1 VNNPNPEEIY
11 KKLFKRNHQAAESY
25 LLVFK
30 KLSGQLSKIELG
42 LWSSI
47 TQDFVEKGWHSWRC
61 ALDYLDLSSFCQN
74 KLGNEALIHTGEFAL
89 NLLEL
94 SQQSAQSYL
103 KGVHIALEKDRL
115 DTILI
120 IESCGQS
127 LKQSYPQASNLLT
140 DFYEIA
146 FQFEMDALNCW
157 CETIGSLAASGRQ
170 AVYDYVQLSQKYPE
184 VNWEYASKLYLLSK
198 LLGRSYIEMPELFT
212 GKLHLEPG
220 SEHRGKQFRK
230 LLLQTA
236 RTHPDIDWLQVLI
249 LKSLKSEKIH
259 QIVLLSEDDP
269 HLLLALIEVV
279 DCLPQ
284 DRTDALRTWVE
295 EGRKLS
301 LQNHAAGIAFLKLES
316 NQGQR
321 RLDRIL
327 GRVRLSDHQRSLK
340 IYLEGMSDA
349 PLRLSESQ
357 SGLVYNEENTIYLPT
372 LIGLYNTIEENF
384 KYLKLAI
391 THQLASYEFGTFRF
405 RYLDSPF
412 PFTHFFHSFNNPDL
426 ASTLFRLLESARLDW
441 RLEHEY
447 KGLKQLLRKVKPE
460 AFQSLEFDQDV
471 HELLRFVLW
480 LTLDGSHKGD
490 ELSEIQKEI
499 LESISILRIEGASVA
514 DTAIVLTKCYTLLTD
529 DLGDQSICT
538 KIPSVHYRGRL
549 DLSSSF
555 SVLQFGLSSEEA
567 AKDQQDAEQLG
578 PPAEGDISELVQ
590 GDAPDAEGIELL
602 ESMTEANET
611 SKKELGP
618 ETVEMEG
625 RASSEQQE
633 HSYLYDEWDYQ
644 INDYRT
650 AWCTLYEMR
659 AKDENREYVSK
670 TLLELDHVSRQVKK
684 QLNKIRPELHQ
695 KIKGLVDGEEL
706 DLDRA
711 ISAVIDRKSGFC
723 PSEAIYVQKQKQ
735 LRDVA
740 ALFLLDMSAST
751 DDVIDDQDSGG
762 NKIIDLEKKAVI
774 LMAEGLEKLGDR
786 YAICGFS
793 GYGRDRI
800 EYTVCKSFDDSYD
813 NTAKA
818 RIGGIKPCRST
829 RMGPAIRHA
838 SRMLQET
845 DAKVKALIILSDGY
859 PQDFD
864 YGSDRSSKI
873 YGIRDTAKALVEASG
888 FGVISFC
895 LTVDPSGHDYLK
907 EMCPA
912 KKYMV
917 MQDISQLPTELS
929 KIYQSLTTS

>member
-1 VNNPNPEEIY
+1 VNNPIPEKVY
-11 KKLFKRNHQAAESY
+11 KTLLKRNNQTAESY
-25 LLVFK
+25 LIVFE
-30 KLSGQLSKIELG
+30 KLSGQLSKVELG

-47 TQDFVEKGWHSWRC
+47 SQDFVEKGWHSWRC
-61 ALDYLDLSSFCQN
+61 ALDYLDLSSFCQ
-74 KLGNEALIHTGEFAL
+74 KQLGNEALIHTGEFAL
-89 NLLEL
+89 DLLEL

-103 KGVHIALEKDRL
+103 KGVHIALEKERL

-146 FQFEMDALNCW
+146 FQFEIDALNCW
-157 CETIGSLAASGRQ
+157 CEAISSLAASGRQ
-170 AVYDYVQLSQKYPE
+170 AVYDFVQLSHKYPN
-184 VNWEYASKLYLLSK
+184 VDWGYASELYLLSK
-198 LLGRSYIEMPELFT
+198 LLGRSYIEKPELFV
-212 GKLHLEPG
+212 GKLLLDPG
-220 SEHRGKQFRK
+220 SEHRDKQFRK

-236 RTHPDIDWLQVLI
+236 RTHPDIDWLQALI
-249 LKSLKSEKIH
+249 LKNPEPEKIH
-259 QIVLLSEDDP
+259 QIIFLFEDNP

-284 DRTDALRTWVE
+284 DQTDALRVWVG

-327 GRVRLSDHQRSLK
+327 GRIRLSDHQRSLK
-340 IYLEGMSDA
+340 IYVEGMSDA
-349 PLRLSESQ
+349 PLGLSESQ
-357 SGLVYNEENTIYLPT
+357 SGLVYSEENTIYLPT
-372 LIGLYNTIEENF
+372 LIGLYDTIVENF

-391 THQLASYEFGTFRF
+391 THQLASYEFGTFEF
-405 RYLDSPF
+405 RYLESSF
-412 PFTHFFHSFNNPDL
+412 PFTHFFSSFNNPGL
-426 ASTLFRLLESARLDW
+426 ASTLFRLLESGRLDW

-447 KGLKQLLRKVKPE
+447 KGLKQLLRKVKPVV
-460 AFQSLEFDQDV
+460 FDSLKFDQDV
-471 HELLRFVLW
+471 HELLRFVLRV
-480 LTLDGSHKGD
+480 TLDGSHKKD
-490 ELSEIQKEI
+490 ELNGIQKEI

-514 DTAIVLTKCYTLLTD
+514 DTAIVLTKCYTLLTND
-529 DLGDQSICT
+529 SGGQSIGT

-555 SVLQFGLSSEEA
+555 SVLQFGLSPEDA
-567 AKDQQDAEQLG
+567 ARDKHDAEQFG
-578 PPAEGDISELVQ
+578 PPAKGDISELVQ

-602 ESMTEANET
+602 ESMTEAKET
-611 SKKELGP
+611 STKALGQ
-618 ETVEMEG
+618 ESIEMGG

-633 HSYLYDEWDYQ
+633 QSYLYDEWDYE

-659 AKDENREYVSK
+659 AKDEDREYVSK
-670 TLLELDHVSRQVKK
+670 TLLELDHVSRQVQK

-695 KIKGLVDGEEL
+695 KVKGLVDGEEL

-751 DDVIDDQDSGG
+751 DDVIDGQDSDST
-762 NKIIDLEKKAVI
+762 KIIDLEKQAVI

-800 EYTVCKSFDDSYD
+800 EYTVCKSFDDPY
-813 NTAKA
+813 NNIAKA

-829 RMGPAIRHA
+829 RMGPAIRHG

-864 YGSDRSSKI
+864 YGSDRSSKT
-873 YGIRDTAKALVEASG
+873 YGVRDTAKALVEASG
-888 FGVISFC
+888 LGVISFC

-912 KKYMV
+912 KTYMV